1 MNFAL
6 IMGLIL
12 LLGSPIVWAKGSA
25 GLQTDSIIISG
36 YVDTSVL
43 WQIPYIQRKIG
54 DFLPLTPPTSDTAN
68 FQTDISSAQNN
79 LKDGIKF
86 LSDPTRRQPT
96 NLDSAIKEYLSHAP
110 QDTESMIDKF
120 DTYKTSPSN
129 FYGKDLF
136 AGYSSFRSW
145 TILPQELPKPNE
157 FTAQEQIWEKEH
169 LPIGRLGLSFDN
181 HQWNYGLSTYEKNN
195 WDWNS
200 GYKLGES
207 LGING
212 PVIAFGKSSFGTDLS
227 FYSSNGNFVG
237 DVTPIKLKEDPYA
250 IYKYFLKASYPNAFG
265 TVQPYDRGVN
275 LSDDQI
281 RGVLVY
287 PYNTNLADSFHV
299 SNKLSILMGHD
310 EEYWEELEDC
320 DDDDYYDYHEDE
332 CDDFYYYNDPP
343 YDFEIVRYRSVL
355 EDSQNPNDPLFPKL
369 KAKKKSGGVGVMS
382 GLFSLIAPTGPVSV
396 QDGSDEGDVTVIDQY
411 SLPQIGY
418 TDKSDPNSAW
428 NAVDPKGP
436 NVTVA
441 VIDSGVDLTHPDGPE
456 FIWSNPADGTHG
468 WNFIDENSDLR
479 DLRGHGTMVAGI
491 IAAKTNNGIGMAGI
505 NAGAVI
511 MPLRVA
517 DKKGIANSLNIYRA
531 IHYAVDHGAQVINI
545 SLGGVG
551 VSKLENLAINYA
563 KSHNV
568 LVVIASGN
576 TENDIETFGPSSSG
590 SAMAVGATN
599 YDGSRGTVSN
609 WGANNSLMAPGEQI
623 FSLQSKDAPWQG
635 AAGQRDRLYTKESGT
650 SFSSPMVAATASLL
664 LVKNPNYTV
673 DQLEDILLFSAKPV
687 DKLKWNGLSG
697 AGLLDAAKALRTD
710 PQDTFNIK
718 ITKIKTIYKD
728 KKLQYVDVYATV
740 REAVDYFTVEVG
752 RGKYAH
758 SFKPIIGIAGQQADD
773 DLVAHISNDK
783 LRGSDEWILVLRAID
798 KSGKEYLAQTPL
810 TIK

>member
-1 MNFAL
+1 
-6 IMGLIL
+6 
-12 LLGSPIVWAKGSA
+12 
-25 GLQTDSIIISG
+25 
-36 YVDTSVL
+36 
-43 WQIPYIQRKIG
+43 
-54 DFLPLTPPTSDTAN
+54 
-68 FQTDISSAQNN
+68 
-79 LKDGIKF
+79 
-86 LSDPTRRQPT
+86 
-96 NLDSAIKEYLSHAP
+96 
-110 QDTESMIDKF
+110 
-120 DTYKTSPSN
+120 
-129 FYGKDLF
+129 
-136 AGYSSFRSW
+136 
-145 TILPQELPKPNE
+145 
-157 FTAQEQIWEKEH
+157 
-169 LPIGRLGLSFDN
+169 
-181 HQWNYGLSTYEKNN
+181 
-195 WDWNS
+195 
-200 GYKLGES
+200 
-207 LGING
+207 
-212 PVIAFGKSSFGTDLS
+212 
-227 FYSSNGNFVG
+227 
-237 DVTPIKLKEDPYA
+237 
-250 IYKYFLKASYPNAFG
+250 
-265 TVQPYDRGVN
+265 
-275 LSDDQI
+275 
-281 RGVLVY
+281 
-287 PYNTNLADSFHV
+287 
-299 SNKLSILMGHD
+299 
-310 EEYWEELEDC
+310 
-320 DDDDYYDYHEDE
+320 
-332 CDDFYYYNDPP
+332 
-343 YDFEIVRYRSVL
+343 
-355 EDSQNPNDPLFPKL
+355 
-369 KAKKKSGGVGVMS
+369 
-382 GLFSLIAPTGPVSV
+382 
-396 QDGSDEGDVTVIDQY
+396 
-411 SLPQIGY
+411 
-418 TDKSDPNSAW
+418 
-428 NAVDPKGP
+428 
-436 NVTVA
+436 
-441 VIDSGVDLTHPDGPE
+441 
-456 FIWSNPADGTHG
+456 
-468 WNFIDENSDLR
+468 
-479 DLRGHGTMVAGI
+479 
-491 IAAKTNNGIGMAGI
+491 
-505 NAGAVI
+505 
-511 MPLRVA
+511 VA